1 MAPSLIDLP
10 PGRKPIGVK
19 WVFKVN
25 WNEHRAVSKHKACLM
40 VKGYAQWHG
49 IDYNEVFA
57 PVARL
62 DSMRL
67 FIALTTHKGGGI
79 APHEC
84 QISILE
90 QRPIGGGL
98 RRAAGGLRCCRQI
111 AQGAQGAEG
120 TIRASS
126 SVAGMEHEVG

>member
-1 MAPSLIDLP
+1 
-10 PGRKPIGVK
+10 
-19 WVFKVN
+19 
-25 WNEHRAVSKHKACLM
+25 
-40 VKGYAQWHG
+40 VKGYAQRYD

-67 FIALTTHKGGGI
+67 FIALATHKGGI

-90 QRPIGGGL
+90 Q
-98 RRAAGGLRCCRQI
+98 
-111 AQGAQGAEG
+111 
-120 TIRASS
+120 
-126 SVAGMEHEVG
+126 